1 MNIKGGNDMIPKE
14 LTIELYQVDFE
25 EVADTLTE
33 PKGYEPLT
41 LDTELDTKEWL
52 ALNQIH

>member
-1 MNIKGGNDMIPKE
+1 MFLGEM
-14 LTIELYQVDFE
+14 TVELYLEDFE

-41 LDTELDTKEWL
+41 LDTEIDTKEWL
-52 ALNQIH
+52 ALNQTH

>member
-1 MNIKGGNDMIPKE
+1 MIPKE
-14 LTIELYQVDFE
+14 LTIELYQVEFE
-25 EVADTLTE
+25 EVADTHTE

-41 LDTELDTKEWL
+41 IDTELDTKEWL